1 MGVKMAAPTKFLL
14 AFALAASCA
23 AAADA
28 EPAKLRIGWIVPAS
42 DSPFLMF
49 NKQGIARHEGTSYT
63 LDFQHFQSTPLM
75 VTALAAGELDMAELS
90 YPAIAVAIA
99 SGAVPDLRVIAD
111 TIQDGV
117 PGWYATEYFV
127 LKDGPIK
134 TVEDLKG
141 KVYATNAIGA
151 APDIGFRSMLRR
163 HNMDAKDVTII
174 EAPFPA
180 MKAMLGEHK
189 IDIAM
194 TPQPFAKD
202 QGLRD
207 MTRTLF
213 TMGDAVGRMQLISL
227 NTRAAFIAQHRAAM
241 VDYLEDE
248 LRALAW
254 FSDPKNHEEAVKT
267 IADFTKTPVA
277 LWDGWLF
284 THGDDFRDPNGHPDL
299 KALQQN
305 IDTEYD
311 GGFLKTKVDV
321 APYADLSLVDEAAKR
336 LK

>member
-1 MGVKMAAPTKFLL
+1 MRGRTILL
-14 AFALAASCA
+14 TLALALLFAAS
-23 AAADA
+23 ADA
-28 EPAKLRIGWIVPAS
+28 EPTKIRIGWIVPAS

-49 NKQGIARHEGTSYT
+49 KAQGIARHEGTSYT

-90 YPAIAVAIA
+90 YPAIANAVV
-99 SGAVPDLRVIAD
+99 SGAVPDVRVIAD

-151 APDIGFRSMLRR
+151 APDIGFRSMLRK
-163 HNMDAKDVTII
+163 HHMDAKDVTII
-174 EAPFPA
+174 EAPFPV
-180 MKAMLGEHK
+180 MKAMLADHK

-194 TPQPFAKD
+194 TPQPFSKD
-202 QGLRD
+202 PGLRA

-213 TMGDAVGRMQLISL
+213 TMGDAVGRMQLITTD
-227 NTRAAFIAQHRAAM
+227 TRASFIAQHRAAV

-254 FSDPKNHEEAVKT
+254 FSDPKNHDAAVKT

-277 LWDGWLF
+277 LWNDWLF

-299 KALQQN
+299 KALQNN
-305 IDTEYD
+305 IDAEYD
-311 GGFLKTKVDV
+311 GGFLKSKIDV
-321 APYADLSLVDEAAKR
+321 AQYADLSLVDEAAKR